1 MKLLFIGG
9 TGNIS
14 AACVRLAVARGHD
27 VTLLTRGNRLLDP
40 SIDGKVSVI
49 AADINDVTHVSDCLA
64 DQHFDVIANFII
76 LKPQQMQRDITLFT
90 GKCDQYIFI
99 SSASVYQKPLVSPI
113 VTEGTTLA
121 NPYWDYSREKIAC
134 EELCIKAYRESGFPI
149 TIIRPSLTYD
159 TVIPVAIG
167 SWDDFTIVDRI
178 RNGKPVIVHGDGT
191 SLWTVTH
198 SDDFAKGFVGLC
210 GNQQALGQ
218 AFHITSDE
226 LLTWDQ
232 IYDAVGHA
240 AGVPV
245 KKVHIPTDFIAK
257 VVPWQEGNLLGD
269 KSASAIFDNS
279 KLKRIVP
286 DYVATIPFKV
296 GITRTVQWF
305 EADPKRMKISD
316 YNNTMMDHIIKQYLS
331 VFDTLKP
338 M

>member
-1 MKLLFIGG
+1 MKILLIGG

-14 AACVRLAVARGHD
+14 TACVRLAVSRGHD
-27 VTLLTRGNRLLDP
+27 VTLLTRGNRKRDP

-49 AADINDVTHVSDCLA
+49 QADINDVAQVAEILA
-64 DQHFDVIANFII
+64 DLTFDVIANFII
-76 LKPQQMQRDITLFT
+76 LKPSQMQRDLDLFK
-90 GKCDQYIFI
+90 GKCGQYIFI
-99 SSASVYQKPLVSPI
+99 SSASVYQKPLSSPI
-113 VTEGTTLA
+113 VTEGTPLA

-178 RNGKPVIVHGDGT
+178 RKDKPVIVHGDGT

-210 GNQQALGQ
+210 GNQQAMGE

-232 IYDAVGHA
+232 IYDAVGAA
-240 AGVPV
+240 AGTPV
-245 KKVHIPTDFIAK
+245 IKVHIPSEFISK
-257 VVPWQEGNLLGD
+257 IVPWQEGNLLGD

-279 KLKRIVP
+279 KLKRAVP
-286 DYVATIPFKV
+286 DFKATIPFKV
-296 GITRTVQWF
+296 GITRTIKWF
-305 EADPKRMKISD
+305 EADPSRMKIVD
-316 YNNTMMDHIIKQYLS
+316 YANQMMDHILDRYNS